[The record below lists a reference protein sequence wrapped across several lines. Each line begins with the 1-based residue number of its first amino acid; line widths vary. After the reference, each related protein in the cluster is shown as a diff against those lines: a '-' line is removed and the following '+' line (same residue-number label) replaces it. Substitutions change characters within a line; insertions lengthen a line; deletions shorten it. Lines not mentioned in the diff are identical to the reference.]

1 MSHRRS
7 SSLLVERPPA
17 RYMISPKAKE
27 AEARRVSL
35 LGAAGINIV
44 TPSILSAFNRGPSG
58 ADEYLHG
65 KPSYYQFGEM
75 P

>member
-1 MSHRRS
+1 MSHHRS

-17 RYMISPKAKE
+17 LYQVSPKVKDTKT
-27 AEARRVSL
+27 RRASL

-44 TPSILSAFNRGPSG
+44 TPSILSAFDRGPG
-58 ADEYLHG
+58 PEEYLHG
-65 KPSYYQFGEM
+65 KPSYYQYGEM